1 MNNAANNTTAA
12 AITDNRPQT
21 AAEIITQDTAEAF
34 ARDYGRA
41 PYPGET
47 CEEYIAYIKQ
57 TRKGN
62 PQPDTPAE
70 RAAISNA
77 KEPKEYTAREVEYI
91 ICGVLK
97 DCILTAESVISNP
110 QEFVFLSGE
119 IATYADNH
127 PNCWLKRQ

>member
-1 MNNAANNTTAA
+1 MNHAENNTSPA
-12 AITDNRPQT
+12 AITTNRPQT
-21 AAEIITQDTAEAF
+21 AAEIIGTAAAEF
-34 ARDYGRA
+34 ASDYGR
-41 PYPGET
+41 PPHPGET

-62 PQPDTPAE
+62 PQPYTPAE

-127 PNCWLKRQ
+127 PNCWLKKQ

>member
-1 MNNAANNTTAA
+1 MNHAENNTSPA
-12 AITDNRPQT
+12 AITTNRPQT
-21 AAEIITQDTAEAF
+21 AAEIIGTAAAEI
-34 ARDYGRA
+34 ARDYGR
-41 PYPGET
+41 PPHPGD
-47 CEEYIAYIKQ
+47 IKQ

-62 PQPDTPAE
+62 PQPYTPAE

-77 KEPKEYTAREVEYI
+77 KDPKEYTAREVEYI

-119 IATYADNH
+119 IATYADNP
-127 PNCWLKRQ
+127 PNCWLKKQ